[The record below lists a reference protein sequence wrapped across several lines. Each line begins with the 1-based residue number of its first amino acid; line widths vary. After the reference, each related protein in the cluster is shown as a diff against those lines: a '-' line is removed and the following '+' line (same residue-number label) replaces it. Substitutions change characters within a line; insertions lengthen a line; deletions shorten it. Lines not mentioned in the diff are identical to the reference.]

1 MGEYIKI
8 RKDSLDDYIE
18 EYENK
23 YKHEYEEYIDDTQE
37 EIEEEENQDEI
48 QDEEKQEENIK
59 EEEDQDEEKQEENI
73 KEEEDREK
81 EIEKEDE
88 ITYEYIDMPRS
99 KSDCVSVESCV
110 VSIKSCK
117 TEIIEGIGGV
127 VSLVPV
133 VLAQFELQVDIVSNN
148 KLPEDIIEIKN
159 VDNNIKI
166 TQCILIQTTNA
177 LFVKGYVRKNIEYTT
192 STCSNSEGICGDFR
206 HCTIDIPFKCST
218 SIDFN
223 GIDPEPII
231 PNSKVEFEYHKV
243 TDLPNTFAEKDKLI
257 LGDMSEYNQES
268 TEHFNRLPYCN
279 LVSAKVVEANEYI
292 NRERRK
298 DDLPFEEKEF
308 DEIEEKMVL
317 YIKLELLQERN
328 VLIPPKYLCKE

>member
-1 MGEYIKI
+1 MTEYIKI

-18 EYENK
+18 EYKNK
-23 YKHEYEEYIDDTQE
+23 YKYQEYIDDTQE
-37 EIEEEENQDEI
+37 EIEEEEIQEEEKQESLEDE
-48 QDEEKQEENIK
+48 QKQEENI
-59 EEEDQDEEKQEENI
+59 EEEESQEE
-73 KEEEDREK
+73 

-88 ITYEYIDMPRS
+88 ITYDYIDMTRS
-99 KSDCVSVESCV
+99 KCDCVSVESCV
-110 VSIKSCK
+110 ACIKSCK

-133 VLAQFELQVDIVSNN
+133 VLAQFELQVDIVSND
-148 KLPEDIIEIKN
+148 KLPENIIEIKN

-177 LFVKGYVRKNIEYTT
+177 LFVKGYVRKNIQYTT
-192 STCSNSEGICGDFR
+192 ITCSNSEGTCGDFK
-206 HCTIDIPFKCST
+206 HCTIDIPFECST

-231 PNSKVEFEYHKV
+231 PNSKVEFEYYKV
-243 TDLPNTFAEKDKLI
+243 TDLPNEFAEKDKLI
-257 LGDMSEYNQES
+257 SGDMSEYNQES

-292 NRERRK
+292 NMERK
-298 DDLPFEEKEF
+298 NDNLPFEEKEF
-308 DEIEEKMVL
+308 DEIETKMVL
-317 YIKLELLQERN
+317 YIELELLQERD
-328 VLIPPKYLCKE
+328 VLIPPKYM